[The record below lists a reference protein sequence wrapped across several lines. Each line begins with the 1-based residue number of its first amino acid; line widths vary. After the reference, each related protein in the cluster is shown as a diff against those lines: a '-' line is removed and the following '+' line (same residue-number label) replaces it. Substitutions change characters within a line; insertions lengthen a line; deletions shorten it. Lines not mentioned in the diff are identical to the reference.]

1 MGYKEAQIMPVA
13 EGVPLAV
20 EFDSLPYA
28 GQAIHKYEFEL
39 TLQNCEICCFL
50 DKSNYYLDNM
60 HLSFI
65 KDKNSHLMKRIS
77 KLLKIFWR
85 ILKV

>member
-39 TLQNCEICCFL
+39 TLQNCEICLF
-50 DKSNYYLDNM
+50 
-60 HLSFI
+60 
-65 KDKNSHLMKRIS
+65 
-77 KLLKIFWR
+77 
-85 ILKV
+85 